1 MNKSGSNKNL
11 GMWLGL
17 VLILSLFLR
26 VMLFAIYSPVSFS
39 DTGGYQRSAQAVLN
53 GFENY
58 DGTRTPVYPIL
69 IALTGSE
76 KMLYISQL
84 FLGLGITLA
93 WFIIGWKVSRKPFIG
108 ALIALAHTLNP
119 GQFFFEANLLTE
131 TLAAFWLILSL
142 LGANFWLAD
151 RKYHSTWLAL
161 GIGISTSLAALTRPQ
176 FIFMPLWL
184 AIFLAFTSQ
193 DRTRRFNFK
202 PFVGLLLPALVL
214 IGGWMAWVYSRYN
227 ILSVTTMSG
236 FHLVQH
242 AGYYFEDLPDEFAAI
257 RDTYIAFR
265 DTRLDAFG
273 TQSNTIWEAIP
284 ALQEASGLNF
294 YDLSQTL
301 QELSLK
307 LILTHPWQYLERVL
321 KGWFWFW
328 RAPVYWR
335 QSAFTLPGISNLMVL
350 WVWLARGLMV
360 LMNLVFVL
368 SSIAALISNR
378 LRHFFNLSSFHW
390 LLAGTVWITSIFTS
404 LLEHGEN
411 QRFLIPL
418 QTAVIFWAIWIIY
431 FTWQARTRN
440 PGTVRAVN

>member
-142 LGANFWLAD
+142 LGAYFWLAD

-214 IGGWMAWVYSRYN
+214 IGGWTAWVYSRYN

-378 LRHFFNLSSFHW
+378 VRHFFNLSSFHW

>member
-142 LGANFWLAD
+142 LGAYFWLAD

-378 LRHFFNLSSFHW
+378 VRHFFNLSSFHW